1 MRTSPCPTSQHPDRQ
16 LNGPLPPLPRM
27 DPNDRVLDRLDAAPT
42 TAPRTDHQRV
52 GKRCSASGIAG
63 MTKLSPAQGHDHQND
78 SRHVCQLHLFTVSL
92 QLPFRNETDFAY
104 LLEMMRSSLTLTN
117 PPPSPASPSTTT
129 GVCSRYS
136 MSPATSSPRTRKTRP
151 PCADPGSLMWGRRW

>member
-1 MRTSPCPTSQHPDRQ
+1 
-16 LNGPLPPLPRM
+16 
-27 DPNDRVLDRLDAAPT
+27 
-42 TAPRTDHQRV
+42 
-52 GKRCSASGIAG
+52 

-117 PPPSPASPSTTT
+117 PHHH
-129 GVCSRYS
+129 
-136 MSPATSSPRTRKTRP
+136 PRRPRRP
-151 PCADPGSLMWGRRW
+151 PGCVPGTR